1 MTNNKNPNWYAP
13 VSVIS
18 GLVFLFFILIAAIF
32 IPEPSS
38 FQIFV
43 FRVVIAL
50 AAASFGATIPGFL
63 NANLPVWGKGAIAA
77 GGALALFVII
87 FNINP
92 PQILTTNNNVETIVP
107 YHEINIDETDH
118 ANKDYGECSANN
130 TNIEGL
136 IFDNSKLHG
145 CDFQETIIN
154 RAKFKGANV
163 STADFREVEGFRVS
177 FENASALF
185 AKFTLATL
193 HGANFRGANL
203 TEAEF
208 WGADLREA
216 DFTEADMEGAYL
228 AGADITGADFTN
240 VKNLTQEQVNL
251 TIYDPSFHR
260 SIKLPPHLTGPIH
273 TKKTVEDLVGANFL
287 SN

>member
-1 MTNNKNPNWYAP
+1 MISNQNPNWYAP
-13 VSVIS
+13 LSVIS

-38 FQIFV
+38 FQVFV

-50 AAASFGATIPGFL
+50 AAASFGATVPGFL
-63 NANLPVWGKGAIAA
+63 NVNLPVWGKGAIAA

-92 PQILTTNNNVETIVP
+92 PEILPTNNNVEIITP
-107 YHEINIDETDH
+107 YHEIDIEVTDH
-118 ANKDYGECSANN
+118 TNKDYGDCSANN

-145 CDFQETIIN
+145 CNFQETVIS

-163 STADFREVEGFRVS
+163 STADFRNVDGIRVS

-185 AKFTLATL
+185 TKFTLAKL

-216 DFTEADMEGAYL
+216 NFTEANMEGAFL

-260 SIKLPPHLTGPIH
+260 SIKFPPHLIAPIH
-273 TKKTVEDLVGANFL
+273 TKKGAGNLVSTHSL